1 MKKTQLKKLL
11 SLSLCIVLIAAMA
24 LFASGCTDNQ
34 TTSDPLSSGVTET
47 PKVEVTKIGE
57 GDTKFQLTVTHKDGK
72 EKAFLVS
79 TNETTVGAALL
90 ELELISGEDGD
101 YGLYI
106 KTVDGETLDFDTD
119 AMYWAFY
126 INGEYAMTGVDSTD
140 ITEGDTYALKA
151 EK

>member
-11 SLSLCIVLIAAMA
+11 SLSLCIVLIAAVA
-24 LFASGCTDNQ
+24 LFASGCNGITK
-34 TTSDPLSSGVTET
+34 TPLSPQIEF
-47 PKVEVTKIGE
+47 TKIGE
-57 GDTKFQLTVTHKDGK
+57 GDTEFQLTITHKDGK
-72 EKAFLVS
+72 EVGYEVS

-101 YGLYI
+101 YGSYI
-106 KTVDGETLDFDTD
+106 KTVDGETLDFDRD
-119 AMYWAFY
+119 GMYWAFY

-140 ITEGDTYALKA
+140 IAKGDTYALRA

>member
-24 LFASGCTDNQ
+24 LFAIGCNDITKNPGLSQQ
-34 TTSDPLSSGVTET
+34 T
-47 PKVEVTKIGE
+47 EVTKIGE
-57 GDTKFQLTVTHKDGK
+57 GDTQFQLTVAHKDGK

-106 KTVDGETLDFDTD
+106 KTVDGETLDFDID
-119 AMYWAFY
+119 GMYWAFY

>member
-24 LFASGCTDNQ
+24 LFASGCNDITKKPELSQQ
-34 TTSDPLSSGVTET
+34 T
-47 PKVEVTKIGE
+47 EVTKIGE
-57 GDTKFQLTVTHKDGK
+57 GDTQFQLTVAHKDGK

-101 YGLYI
+101 YGLYV

-119 AMYWAFY
+119 GMYWAFY